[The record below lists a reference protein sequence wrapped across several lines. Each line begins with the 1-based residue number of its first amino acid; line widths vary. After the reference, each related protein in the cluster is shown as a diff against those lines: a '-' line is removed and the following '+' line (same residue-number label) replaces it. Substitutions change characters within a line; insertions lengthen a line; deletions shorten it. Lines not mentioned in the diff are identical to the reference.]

1 MTMKRIFI
9 LLSILCYS
17 LFCGCTKDDTPDYRN
32 IYLKCGDYGIMDNGK
47 WSIYAFY
54 EQGTV
59 NIDLISSGITNVTR
73 LSGEEEIRLAKTEF
87 PLSLED
93 AEEYCIPGQ
102 SGQEMYVQ
110 TLTFKHTLNK
120 YTDRHRTATF
130 RVYSKDGLADI
141 VIDQEPNWV
150 PRI

>member
-1 MTMKRIFI
+1 
-9 LLSILCYS
+9 
-17 LFCGCTKDDTPDYRN
+17 
-32 IYLKCGDYGIMDNGK
+32 MDNGK

-102 SGQEMYVQ
+102 SGQKMYVQ
-110 TLTFKHTLNK
+110 TLTFKHTLSGK
-120 YTDRHRTATF
+120 YDP
-130 RVYSKDGLADI
+130 SKAQKRRRGEI
-141 VIDQEPNWV
+141 SKVILPT
-150 PRI
+150 